1 MSATP
6 HLDRWFATMDSDDPD
21 DVLNQITDDFVMSV
35 QFSKG
40 GGDSAEFRGDRAGLV
55 AYLQQREKGTLVHE
69 VQTSATVDDIEMCL
83 GRTTRGGEFEAQFT
97 ATAQID
103 TATGTLRRLLICR
116 TPEISFA

>member
-1 MSATP
+1 MTATP

-21 DVLNQITDDFVMSV
+21 GVLDQITDDFVMSI

-40 GGDSAEFRGDRAGLV
+40 RGQSAEFRGDRAGLV
-55 AYLQQREKGTLVHE
+55 AYLEQREKSVLVHE
-69 VQTSATVDDIEMCL
+69 LQSSAAVDDVEMCL
-83 GRTTRGGEFEAQFT
+83 GRTTRGGDFEAQFT

-103 TATGTLRRLLICR
+103 AATGRLRRLLICR